1 MIIILKQL
9 FYSYSIPLIHY
20 YRPKEKRFGDS
31 AEMEGKVMVRIQG
44 RKMTLCKHYLHG
56 NCKNGSN
63 CNYLHDPCR
72 KNKSLCKP
80 FIRGYCARVGNVKI
94 RSSTKTVFT

>member
-1 MIIILKQL
+1 
-9 FYSYSIPLIHY
+9 
-20 YRPKEKRFGDS
+20 
-31 AEMEGKVMVRIQG
+31 MEGKVMVRIQG

-80 FIRGYCARVGNVKI
+80 FVRGYCSRVGSMKDNFS
-94 RSSTKTVFT
+94 RSVFIVMNRELSVRNYTVRAIDYSG